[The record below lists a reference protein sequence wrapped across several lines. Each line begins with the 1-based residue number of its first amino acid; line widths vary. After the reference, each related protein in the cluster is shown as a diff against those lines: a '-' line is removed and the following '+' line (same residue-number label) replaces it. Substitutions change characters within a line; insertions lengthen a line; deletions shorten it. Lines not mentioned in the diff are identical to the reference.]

1 MSLPDDF
8 SPVFASL
15 LEDFLF
21 PDSSTASSDTHSSM
35 PSLRSPTPNLGPFM
49 AEPLQRRDPRTG
61 HHDTWPTFM
70 GAATSWHSD
79 AAATLGSIA
88 TADGMRCNNC
98 IMIGIFCMHNKW
110 GNALLALRVYRD
122 MRLDSLPTADERHL
136 FLAQFYK
143 DCQGAFALF
152 DRRME
157 RLDRIEFGHR
167 LIFDSMDWST
177 IRGLL
182 DPAYSASV
190 PVRIRSMIGKDC
202 LTPGQE
208 SILLDIEKAVKSAHF
223 SDVAHHRCFLDIQ
236 AKRVLK
242 YRRYLYTF
250 AVKRHIGEVVFTLR
264 IAYQAINTRLEPN
277 PPGSYF
283 NDICNFITEIVRERA
298 AHAER
303 VRLERERKA
312 QSHRQE
318 MQDVRDAAEAL
329 QKLKKGNRTKAT
341 VVVSD
346 GDQSDD
352 HSDTGSVVYVKAK
365 SKDPVVKDASS
376 KDPSSKDPL
385 SKDPT
390 TGEAADAMAID
401 EPTKL
406 DRQLGLIERMVDF
419 LQLDSGL
426 AVPKVPNNT
435 VSPIDNGPNELA
447 VDADAIDTGVDTPI
461 TTTNTF
467 SNEFSL

>member
-1 MSLPDDF
+1 
-8 SPVFASL
+8 
-15 LEDFLF
+15 
-21 PDSSTASSDTHSSM
+21 
-35 PSLRSPTPNLGPFM
+35 
-49 AEPLQRRDPRTG
+49 
-61 HHDTWPTFM
+61 
-70 GAATSWHSD
+70 
-79 AAATLGSIA
+79 
-88 TADGMRCNNC
+88 
-98 IMIGIFCMHNKW
+98 MI
-110 GNALLALRVYRD
+110 
-122 MRLDSLPTADERHL
+122 
-136 FLAQFYK
+136 
-143 DCQGAFALF
+143 
-152 DRRME
+152 
-157 RLDRIEFGHR
+157 
-167 LIFDSMDWST
+167 
-177 IRGLL
+177 
-182 DPAYSASV
+182 V
-190 PVRIRSMIGKDC
+190 PIGKDC

-223 SDVAHHRCFLDIQ
+223 SDVTHHRRFLDIQ
-236 AKRVLK
+236 AKLVLK

-264 IAYQAINTRLEPN
+264 IAYQAINTRLEPD

-318 MQDVRDAAEAL
+318 MQDVRDTAEAL

-352 HSDTGSVVYVKAK
+352 HSDTGSVVYVKAKAK

-435 VSPIDNGPNELA
+435 GEYFIVAHFLS
-447 VDADAIDTGVDTPI
+447 
-461 TTTNTF
+461 F
-467 SNEFSL
+467 